1 MKVAVVYN
9 RSQHVINLF
18 GTLSQEKIAVR
29 RVKRIA
35 DALKKGGHQV
45 KVIEGGKNFVEQ
57 LEDFMPRVLKGERPG
72 MVFNLSYGIQ
82 GEARYTHIP
91 SILEMVGIPY
101 VGSGPLAHSLALDK
115 VVAKMLFRQ
124 QGIPTPNFSVLE
136 GPRFEVPDI
145 PFPLIV
151 KPKNEAVSF
160 GLRIV
165 NSEQELRAGAQVI
178 FDEYNQPVLVEEFI
192 EGREIN
198 IGLLGNNP
206 PECLPPV
213 ELLFG
218 DGPTIYTW
226 EDKTK
231 RSGREIGLSCPAKIS
246 DDQLEEARKVA
257 RGAFTALGL
266 CDCARVDMR
275 LDNQGNLYVLE
286 VNSLPALGEHASY
299 PAAALQAG
307 LHYDQ
312 LINRFVE
319 VASAR
324 YFGTPAPPEL
334 KARETDPGNQIFSYL
349 VSRRDRIE
357 RRLEEWT
364 MTLSRTADL
373 LGIERAVERAER
385 ALLELKLVPVS
396 DLTDNRHV
404 WTWESPAGMSDGTLI
419 ICHLDVPLDRE
430 RPIQGFHR
438 EPEWLRGE
446 GIGVSRGPI
455 VMLESALRA
464 LRSARVLR
472 RIPVGVLIY
481 TDEGYNCRYS
491 KELIRKAGSRVK
503 EVLVLRPGNQEH
515 NIITQRRGWRR
526 FQFTAEG
533 VSRRPGQNGG
543 KPDVLRW
550 FAGKI
555 EALTALSSKKDR
567 LTVAVTDLEPHRY
580 PLRTPHRITASFI
593 ITFLD
598 EGLADEV
605 EAKVRALLAQH
616 DYNWDMQLV
625 HSRPPMKKRRADAAL
640 AGALR
645 KVANSWEIPL
655 ATESSLYPSV
665 AGLVSGIKPV
675 VCGLGPIARQLYTPE
690 EAIQRISLP
699 QRTLLLAQYLL
710 TKARKKK

>member
-9 RSQHVINLF
+9 KTRHVINLF

-35 DALKKGGHQV
+35 DALRKGNHQV

-57 LEDFMPRVLKGERPG
+57 LEEFMPRVLKGERPG

-124 QGIPTPNFSVLE
+124 HGIPTPHFSVLE
-136 GPRFEVPDI
+136 GPGFEMPDI

-160 GLRIV
+160 GLRVV
-165 NSEQELRAGAQVI
+165 NSEQELRDGAQVI

-206 PECLPPV
+206 PECLPAV
-213 ELLFG
+213 ELMFG
-218 DGPTIYTW
+218 EGPTVYTW

-231 RSGREIGLSCPAKIS
+231 RSGREIGISCPAKIS
-246 DDQLEEARKVA
+246 ESLLAEAQKVA

-266 CDCARVDMR
+266 YDCARVDMR
-275 LDNQGNLYVLE
+275 LDAQGNIYVLE

-307 LHYDQ
+307 LDYDQ
-312 LINRFVE
+312 LINRFIE

-334 KARETDPGNQIFSYL
+334 NARETDPANKIFSYL
-349 VSRRDRIE
+349 VSHRDRIE

-364 MTLSRTADL
+364 TTFSRTADL
-373 LGIERAVERAER
+373 LGIERALQRAER
-385 ALLELKLVPVS
+385 AFLDLKLAPVK
-396 DLTDNRHV
+396 DLTDKRHV
-404 WTWESPAGMSDGTLI
+404 WTWESPAGMNHGTLI
-419 ICHLDVPLDRE
+419 ICHLDVPLDRD
-430 RPIQGFHR
+430 RPVQGFHR
-438 EPEWLRGE
+438 DPEWLRGE
-446 GIGVSRGPI
+446 GIGVSRGPV

-464 LRSARVLR
+464 LRNARMLR
-472 RIPVGVLIY
+472 RIPVGVLVY

-491 KELIRKAGSRVK
+491 KELIREAASRAK
-503 EVLVLRPGNQEH
+503 EVLVLRPGNLEH

-533 VSRRPGQNGG
+533 VSRRPGQNIG

-555 EALTALSSKKDR
+555 DALTGLSSKKDR
-567 LTVAVTDLEPHRY
+567 LTVAVTNLEPHRY
-580 PLRTPHRITASFI
+580 PLRMPHRITTSFI

-598 EGLADEV
+598 ERIADET
-605 EAKVRALLAQH
+605 EEKIRALLSQH

-625 HSRPPMKKRRADAAL
+625 HSRPPMKKRRADVAL
-640 AGALR
+640 AGTLR
-645 KVANSWEIPL
+645 KIADSWEIPL

-675 VCGLGPIARQLYTPE
+675 VCGLGPVARQLYTPE

-710 TKARKKK
+710 TKAVEKK